1 MSRKQEILDL
11 CQETQ
16 KHLLNRMC
24 DLSLQDKTMEAL
36 AVYQEIK
43 EWLVEKEK
51 SKILTLKRVSKT

>member
-1 MSRKQEILDL
+1 MSRQKQILDL

-16 KHLLNRMC
+16 KHLLTRMC
-24 DLSLQDKTMEAL
+24 DLSLQDQTMEAL
-36 AVYQEIK
+36 AIYQEIK